1 MKPIIK
7 IENLNVTYFMGK
19 SNEVRALS
27 DISLEIYPEEFII
40 FFGPS
45 GCGKSTLLYSIAG
58 LETNF
63 QGDIYIEDKNLAKLN
78 RKELVIHHQK
88 TAGMIFQAFHL
99 ISSLSVIKNVV
110 LPQIF
115 INVPKKD
122 RKKKALELLEY
133 FGVKE
138 QIRKLPTELSGG
150 QQQRVAIAR
159 SLINDPTIL
168 MADEPVG
175 NLDSKSAQ
183 GVMDLLKNL
192 NDKNKKT
199 IILVTHNPALLSYA
213 HRIFYMKDGRI
224 IEARVNKNIHSITLP
239 GVEIKPEEIS
249 KELELLIKTFS
260 SLSPSQVGNLLI
272 PFKAKQI
279 VSEVL
284 IGMTNEEVGR
294 IEKRVENLLM
304 TGVYDT
310 NATASFLDE
319 EVEKGGAGMDRRTAE
334 KIAVKINEIT
344 KEIKL
349 LEEEENKLKMIKQTD
364 IGSEVMQVRHYLLDA
379 FEVDIKNFL
388 ALEILNE
395 AIKARLSNDID
406 RAAFQKK
413 LDLPI
418 RQGGV
423 GLDKRMAKKM
433 AKRLE
438 LLILGK
444 YK

>member
-423 GLDKRMAKKM
+423 GLDKRMAKKI